1 MEKIVTLFMRMIRLV
16 MALLMYLCVYLIL
29 YGICRFFFSLYLGM
43 DTMSDPWMCVYP
55 SAIVAFIFRK
65 NYMDLSSKI
74 LNRVRGVDHG
84 KSMKNDV
91 VNMGNEK
98 KGNKFMD
105 KFFFGYLSL
114 KWRRLVRTILILSH
128 STYIFAVLIHFIGY
142 VTQTKDDKYYLF
154 QSSPSVELMMF
165 SSFLLLSIALIIL
178 ISYLV
183 EPFVRKQH

>member
-1 MEKIVTLFMRMIRLV
+1 
-16 MALLMYLCVYLIL
+16 
-29 YGICRFFFSLYLGM
+29 M

-98 KGNKFMD
+98 KSNKFMD
-105 KFFFGYLSL
+105 KFFFGYLPL
-114 KWRRLVRTILILSH
+114 KWRRLVRTI
-128 STYIFAVLIHFIGY
+128 FVLIISIVFFLVLAMCISIG
-142 VTQTKDDKYYLF
+142 TKRLDESLIAVF
-154 QSSPSVELMMF
+154 L
-165 SSFLLLSIALIIL
+165 LLLSIALPIL

>member
-1 MEKIVTLFMRMIRLV
+1 MEKIFTLFMRMIRLV

-91 VNMGNEK
+91 VNKGNEK

-114 KWRRLVRTILILSH
+114 KWRRLVRTI
-128 STYIFAVLIHFIGY
+128 FVLIISIVFFYVLAYFINYGFIHKGEDQIA
-142 VTQTKDDKYYLF
+142 VF
-154 QSSPSVELMMF
+154 FLMG
-165 SSFLLLSIALIIL
+165 SIALPIL

>member
-1 MEKIVTLFMRMIRLV
+1 

-84 KSMKNDV
+84 KSMKNAV

-98 KGNKFMD
+98 KGKKFMD

-114 KWRRLVRTILILSH
+114 KWRRLVRTIFIVNACIL
-128 STYIFAVLIHFIGY
+128 VLFFCIDPDPDTIL
-142 VTQTKDDKYYLF
+142 V
-154 QSSPSVELMMF
+154 PS
-165 SSFLLLSIALIIL
+165 LSIALPIL

>member
-1 MEKIVTLFMRMIRLV
+1 
-16 MALLMYLCVYLIL
+16 
-29 YGICRFFFSLYLGM
+29 
-43 DTMSDPWMCVYP
+43 
-55 SAIVAFIFRK
+55 
-65 NYMDLSSKI
+65 MDLSSKI

-91 VNMGNEK
+91 VNKGNEK

-114 KWRRLVRTILILSH
+114 KWRRLVRTI
-128 STYIFAVLIHFIGY
+128 FVLIISIVFFYVLAYFINYGFIHKGEDQIA
-142 VTQTKDDKYYLF
+142 VF
-154 QSSPSVELMMF
+154 FLMG
-165 SSFLLLSIALIIL
+165 SIALPIL

>member
-16 MALLMYLCVYLIL
+16 IALLMYLCVYLIL

-98 KGNKFMD
+98 KGKKFMD

-114 KWRRLVRTILILSH
+114 KWRRLVRTIFIVNAC
-128 STYIFAVLIHFIGY
+128 IWVLIFGTLVILEHT
-142 VTQTKDDKYYLF
+142 VAL
-154 QSSPSVELMMF
+154 S
-165 SSFLLLSIALIIL
+165 LSIALPIL

>member
-1 MEKIVTLFMRMIRLV
+1 MIRLV

-84 KSMKNDV
+84 KSMKNAV

-98 KGNKFMD
+98 KGKKFMD

-114 KWRRLVRTILILSH
+114 KWRRLVRTIFIVNAC
-128 STYIFAVLIHFIGY
+128 IWVLIFGTLVILEHT
-142 VTQTKDDKYYLF
+142 VAL
-154 QSSPSVELMMF
+154 S
-165 SSFLLLSIALIIL
+165 LSIALPIL

>member
-1 MEKIVTLFMRMIRLV
+1 MIRLV

-98 KGNKFMD
+98 KSNKFMD
-105 KFFFGYLSL
+105 KFFFGYLPL
-114 KWRRLVRTILILSH
+114 KWRRLVRTI
-128 STYIFAVLIHFIGY
+128 FVLIISIVFFLVLAMCISSG
-142 VTQTKDDKYYLF
+142 TKNESLI
-154 QSSPSVELMMF
+154 SVFL
-165 SSFLLLSIALIIL
+165 LLLSIALPIL

>member
-1 MEKIVTLFMRMIRLV
+1 MIRLV
-16 MALLMYLCVYLIL
+16 MALLMYLFVYLIL

-98 KGNKFMD
+98 KGKKFMD

-114 KWRRLVRTILILSH
+114 KWRRLVRTIFIVNASIMLLFFGTLVILETTVALS
-128 STYIFAVLIHFIGY
+128 
-142 VTQTKDDKYYLF
+142 
-154 QSSPSVELMMF
+154 
-165 SSFLLLSIALIIL
+165 LSIALPIL

>member
-1 MEKIVTLFMRMIRLV
+1 
-16 MALLMYLCVYLIL
+16 
-29 YGICRFFFSLYLGM
+29 
-43 DTMSDPWMCVYP
+43 
-55 SAIVAFIFRK
+55 
-65 NYMDLSSKI
+65 MDLSSKI

-98 KGNKFMD
+98 KGKKFMD

-114 KWRRLVRTILILSH
+114 KWRRLVRTIFIVNAC
-128 STYIFAVLIHFIGY
+128 IWVLIFGTLVRLEHT
-142 VTQTKDDKYYLF
+142 VAL
-154 QSSPSVELMMF
+154 S
-165 SSFLLLSIALIIL
+165 LSIALPIL

>member
-98 KGNKFMD
+98 KGKKFMD

-114 KWRRLVRTILILSH
+114 KWRRLVRTIFIVNASIMLLFFGTLVILETTVALS
-128 STYIFAVLIHFIGY
+128 
-142 VTQTKDDKYYLF
+142 
-154 QSSPSVELMMF
+154 
-165 SSFLLLSIALIIL
+165 LSIALPIL

>member
-1 MEKIVTLFMRMIRLV
+1 MEKIFTLFMRMIRLV

-98 KGNKFMD
+98 KGKKFMD

-114 KWRRLVRTILILSH
+114 KWRRLVRTIFIVNAC
-128 STYIFAVLIHFIGY
+128 IWVLIFGTLVILEHT
-142 VTQTKDDKYYLF
+142 VAL
-154 QSSPSVELMMF
+154 S
-165 SSFLLLSIALIIL
+165 LSISLPIL

>member
-98 KGNKFMD
+98 KGNKLID

-114 KWRRLVRTILILSH
+114 KWRRLVRTIFIVNAC
-128 STYIFAVLIHFIGY
+128 IWVLFFCIDQDPDTIP
-142 VTQTKDDKYYLF
+142 VL
-154 QSSPSVELMMF
+154 P
-165 SSFLLLSIALIIL
+165 LSIALPIL

>member
-1 MEKIVTLFMRMIRLV
+1 MEKIFTLFMRMIRLV

-98 KGNKFMD
+98 KGKKFMD

-114 KWRRLVRTILILSH
+114 KWRRLVRTIFIVNAC
-128 STYIFAVLIHFIGY
+128 IWVLFFCIDQDPGIIP
-142 VTQTKDDKYYLF
+142 VL
-154 QSSPSVELMMF
+154 P
-165 SSFLLLSIALIIL
+165 LSIALPIL